1 MSNQREYLPIEDY
14 GLIGNLHTT
23 ALVSKQGSI
32 DFLPYTRFDSPT
44 IFGSILDRKKGGH
57 FSIEV
62 ADQEANH
69 KQLYLPDTAV
79 LLTRYLTND
88 GIAELTDFMP
98 PHHLEGRFVLVRK
111 LKVIKGA
118 HTFRVELKPRF
129 DYGKHGFLVKKDG
142 DNLILENKHSAKQAF
157 RLIADSDFHEEDES
171 LIAEVQL
178 ETKDELTMVLVA
190 EDGKEPVGK
199 NLIDYSQTSFD
210 DTVRFW
216 RNWVKQAE
224 NKGRWQ
230 DIVNRSAITLKL
242 MTSYR
247 YGSTVAA
254 ATFGLPEQ
262 VGGERNWD
270 YRFTWI
276 RDTAFTMYSFLE
288 LGYHGEARKFIE
300 WIQQRSL
307 EISSAEEL
315 KLMYRVDGSTDLTER
330 ELSHLDGYKKSTPVR
345 VGNGAYDQFQ
355 LDIYGELIDTIYIY
369 NKNAEPI
376 SYDFW
381 QSLMKFID
389 FVCENW
395 KKKDRGIWEVRD
407 DKREFLISKVMSWV
421 ALDRGILIAEDR
433 SFPAPID
440 RWRKTRNEIY
450 NDVFFNYWNPIKKAF
465 VQYRGGDSLD
475 ASALLI
481 PLVRM
486 LSPKE
491 PRWVSTLKAL
501 EQELITDALVYRY
514 RLDEGASD
522 GFKSEEG
529 TFSMCSF
536 WYIECLA
543 KAGELDRAI
552 LAFEKMLGY
561 SNHVG
566 LFAEQISLRGEL
578 LGNFPQAFTHLGL
591 ISAANRLRLLMRP
604 GNTEKPSNKDN

>member
-1 MSNQREYLPIEDY
+1 MKNQKEYFPIEDY

-32 DFLPYTRFDSPT
+32 DFLPYPRFDSPT
-44 IFGSILDRKKGGH
+44 VFGALLDKKRGGH
-57 FSIEV
+57 FSIEA
-62 ADQEANH
+62 ADQQTNH
-69 KQLYLPDTAV
+69 KQLYLPDTAI
-79 LLTRYLTND
+79 LLTRYLTDD

-98 PHHLEGRFVLVRK
+98 PQNKKGQFVLVRK
-111 LKVIKGA
+111 LKVIKGK
-118 HTFRVELKPRF
+118 HTFKVELNPRF
-129 DYGKHGFLVKKDG
+129 DYGQHGFNLKKVG
-142 DNLILENKHSAKQAF
+142 EKLILKNSHFGKPTLQ
-157 RLIADSDFHEEDES
+157 LMADFEFQEQGGS

-178 ETKDELTMVLVA
+178 KSKDELTMVLSGGD
-190 EDGKEPVGK
+190 ETIFTGK
-199 NLIDYSQTSFD
+199 NLSEYSETSFQN
-210 DTVRFW
+210 TVRFW
-216 RNWVKQAE
+216 RNWVNQAA
-224 NKGRWQ
+224 NTGRWQ

-242 MTSYR
+242 LTSYK

-262 VGGERNWD
+262 VGGQRNWD

-276 RDTAFTMYSFLE
+276 RDAAFTMYSFLE
-288 LGYHGEARKFIE
+288 LGYHSEARKFID
-300 WIQQRSL
+300 WMQQRSL

-315 KLMYRVDGSTDLTER
+315 KLMYRVDGSTNLKER
-330 ELSHLDGYKKSTPVR
+330 ELKHLEGYKKSHPVR

-389 FVCENW
+389 FVSENW
-395 KKKDRGIWEVRD
+395 KKKDRGMWEVRD
-407 DKREFLISKVMSWV
+407 DQKEFLISKVMSWV
-421 ALDRGILIAEDR
+421 ALDRGILIAENR
-433 SFPAPID
+433 SFPAPLE
-440 RWRKTRNEIY
+440 RWRKTRDEIY
-450 NDVFFNYWNPIKKAF
+450 NDVYYNYWNPKKKAF

-491 PRWVSTLKAL
+491 PRWVSTLKTL
-501 EQELITDALVYRY
+501 EQELVTDALVYRY

-522 GFKSEEG
+522 GFTSEEG

-543 KAGELDRAI
+543 KSGEIDKAV

-561 SNHVG
+561 ANHLG
-566 LFAEQISLRGEL
+566 LFSEQISLKGEL

-591 ISAANRLRLLMRP
+591 ISAANRLRSLMKQ
-604 GNTEKPSNKDN
+604 GDIEK